1 MFWAYF
7 EMTVF
12 PLLLLE
18 VRGFFN
24 SLHGDESGGA
34 CGDILM
40 EVWIPQPNTG
50 SPCFKLSNLSTL
62 NLQQLISYCLGFST
76 LVLVPT
82 EVCDL
87 VNCDSLY
94 LSVSS
99 VFWGQWFALGPQ
111 FSFGFMKSCWLSVF
125 IAFSLLC
132 DWEWQMP
139 TPYMLDR
146 LKTRSFY
153 SLDYGW

>member
-34 CGDILM
+34 CGDTLM

-99 VFWGQWFALGPQ
+99 VLRAVVCSGTSVLFWIYEELLT
-111 FSFGFMKSCWLSVF
+111 FSFH
-125 IAFSLLC
+125 
-132 DWEWQMP
+132 
-139 TPYMLDR
+139 
-146 LKTRSFY
+146 SFF
-153 SLDYGW
+153 LVM

>member
-18 VRGFFN
+18 VRGFFS

-34 CGDILM
+34 CGDTLM
-40 EVWIPQPNTG
+40 EVWIPQPKTG
-50 SPCFKLSNLSTL
+50 PPCFKLSNLSTL

-94 LSVSS
+94 LHVC
-99 VFWGQWFALGPQ
+99 L
-111 FSFGFMKSCWLSVF
+111 FSFEGSGLLWDLS
-125 IAFSLLC
+125 SLL
-132 DWEWQMP
+132 D
-139 TPYMLDR
+139 LGRVVDFR
-146 LKTRSFY
+146 FS
-153 SLDYGW
+153 